1 MWKTNPNKMHWE
13 WSLDNYVWLSLCG
26 LFDIL
31 PLRVIFSLLS
41 FPIPQIL
48 SVLASKIKG
57 KNNNPHTHSDD
68 LSRYFCSYKQ
78 KLRNSPLKENKMRK
92 PTVAFREL
100 PY

>member
-1 MWKTNPNKMHWE
+1 MHWE

-26 LFDIL
+26 LFNIL
-31 PLRVIFSLLS
+31 PLRAIFSLLS

-48 SVLASKIKG
+48 CSLASKIKG
-57 KNNNPHTHSDD
+57 KNDPNTHSDD

-78 KLRNSPLKENKMRK
+78 KLRNSHLEENKMGK